1 LIVVV
6 GAIADEV
13 SCPLTPRP
21 PSASAKTARAA
32 AAIRLTCDA
41 VIVILISSDDIRT
54 LRVMRIPFR
63 MPRRVAWAL
72 TFGSVAIIV
81 FSMSDANTQSQSPQP
96 LEVPARTLPVPDTVS
111 PAMQRLIGAPL
122 SGNYN
127 TWPKTD
133 EEWKK
138 LSAPGGG
145 RGLPALRERFK
156 VKTEATTVN
165 GVPAY
170 LVTPA
175 DLPAENRNRLLVHIH
190 GGCYVLQGGEAAT
203 TEAIYMAGFGRF
215 KVLSVDY
222 RRPPEFPYPAAL
234 DDSVAVWKGALKMA
248 DPKNM
253 AIFGTS
259 AGGALTLSTVL
270 RAKQEKLPLPSAI
283 APGTPM
289 SDLTR
294 AGDSFQT
301 NHMVD
306 NVLVAADGRCDA
318 MARLYANGHDLKDPM
333 LSPVYGDM
341 TGFPPTLLT
350 TGTRDLLLSN
360 TVRVHRK
367 LRQAGVEA
375 ELHVYEGQS
384 HAHYMRDVDAP
395 ETKEAF
401 EEIARFLG
409 KHLGK

>member
-1 LIVVV
+1 MTRDRQVN
-6 GAIADEV
+6 ARIA
-13 SCPLTPRP
+13 C
-21 PSASAKTARAA
+21 
-32 AAIRLTCDA
+32 
-41 VIVILISSDDIRT
+41 
-54 LRVMRIPFR
+54 
-63 MPRRVAWAL
+63 AL
-72 TFGSVAIIV
+72 AFVPVTIIV
-81 FSMSDANTQSQSPQP
+81 FTVTDANMQPPSPQP
-96 LEVPARTLPVPDTVS
+96 LNVPARTLPVPDTVS
-111 PAMQRLIGAPL
+111 PEVQRLIGAPL
-122 SGNYN
+122 SSNYN
-127 TWPKTD
+127 TWPNTVED
-133 EEWKK
+133 WKR
-138 LSAPGGG
+138 LSAPSAG
-145 RGLPALRERFK
+145 RGVTALRERFK
-156 VKTEATTVN
+156 VKSEPLTVN
-165 GVPAY
+165 GVQAY
-170 LVTPA
+170 LITPQ
-175 DLPAENRNRLLVHIH
+175 DLPPENRNRLLVHVH
-190 GGCYVLQGGEAAT
+190 GGCYVLSGGEAGT

-215 KVLSVDY
+215 KVLSIDY
-222 RRPPEFPYPAAL
+222 RRPPEFRYPAAL
-234 DDSVAVWKGALKMA
+234 DDSVAGWKGALKMA
-248 DPKNM
+248 DPTNM

-259 AGGALTLSTVL
+259 AGGALTLSTIL
-270 RAKQEKLPLPSAI
+270 RAKQEKVPLPAAI

-294 AGDSFQT
+294 TGDSFQT

-341 TGFPPTLLT
+341 RDFPPTLLT

-384 HAHYMRDVDAP
+384 HAHYMRDVNAP

-401 EEIARFLG
+401 EEIARFFA

>member
-1 LIVVV
+1 
-6 GAIADEV
+6 
-13 SCPLTPRP
+13 
-21 PSASAKTARAA
+21 
-32 AAIRLTCDA
+32 
-41 VIVILISSDDIRT
+41 
-54 LRVMRIPFR
+54 
-63 MPRRVAWAL
+63 
-72 TFGSVAIIV
+72 
-81 FSMSDANTQSQSPQP
+81 
-96 LEVPARTLPVPDTVS
+96 
-111 PAMQRLIGAPL
+111 MQ
-122 SGNYN
+122 
-127 TWPKTD
+127 
-133 EEWKK
+133 
-138 LSAPGGG
+138 
-145 RGLPALRERFK
+145 
-156 VKTEATTVN
+156 
-165 GVPAY
+165 AY

-175 DLPAENRNRLLVHIH
+175 DLPPENRNRLLVHIH

-270 RAKQEKLPLPSAI
+270 RAKQEKLPLPAAI

-294 AGDSFQT
+294 TGDSFQT

-384 HAHYMRDVDAP
+384 HAHYMRDVEAP

-401 EEIARFLG
+401 EEIAKFFRGTWGNDGGTGSRKRSIGANEEQRKRNSPCFLRFLRFLRCSVFEIPYPVTLRWRYVVPSPVDSAARID
-409 KHLGK
+409 HPSHARNRLERSSR